1 MCCHCCLYLCFS
13 FAGSLLPFWLFTYP
27 SPPIGQEMVSIPFL
41 HCEDFVTGVEVD
53 QWLGCHGYLLSIT
66 SLANHLICCTA
77 PTCSLWWSIGK
88 LISFYLF
95 VGIFFL
101 LLLFLVFFFLM
112 YVPQLSKHDF
122 FFTKC
127 CRVFF
132 GKTQVLLL
140 KSWHW
145 LFSSVES
152 YKIIWSTAF
161 VGGIPQNYEKLCGD
175 LYNLKHKQLK
185 AFVIIIIT
193 KLWTSPMDINCY
205 HAHGIQIISIT
216 RC

>member
-1 MCCHCCLYLCFS
+1 
-13 FAGSLLPFWLFTYP
+13 
-27 SPPIGQEMVSIPFL
+27 MVSIPFL

-77 PTCSLWWSIGK
+77 PTCSLQWSIDK

-95 VGIFFL
+95 VGI
-101 LLLFLVFFFLM
+101 LLLFLVFFLCMCLSYQNMITFLLNAAM
-112 YVPQLSKHDF
+112 F
-122 FFTKC
+122 FWENTSPVTEVIALIVFKC
-127 CRVFF
+127 E
-132 GKTQVLLL
+132 
-140 KSWHW
+140 
-145 LFSSVES
+145 ES
-152 YKIIWSTAF
+152 YKTIWSTAI

-193 KLWTSPMDINCY
+193 KIINIS
-205 HAHGIQIISIT
+205 HGY
-216 RC
+216 